1 MMASKASLLCAIYRS
16 PAPSDA
22 YMQRSL
28 DDLWVMVSDAHEHLN
43 EGNVNTKQAIAHARQ
58 ACLAFLFETENR

>member
-1 MMASKASLLCAIYRS
+1 
-16 PAPSDA
+16 
-22 YMQRSL
+22 
-28 DDLWVMVSDAHEHLN
+28 MVSDAHEHLN